1 VRLLNRRIL
10 GLSKLA
16 VKGDLSGRRPATNRP
31 WQDQAKDRDFSAW
44 IQTAAAPHATGKFT
58 EGSSMKKR
66 QLGSHGPIVSEI
78 GYGAMGIS
86 LAYGASDESEG
97 IATIQRAFELGVTF
111 FDTAELYGWGENER
125 IVGKAAK
132 RFRDDI
138 VIATK
143 FGFTKEFGTD
153 SRPEHIREVTENS
166 LRYLGIEQIDVLYQH
181 RVDPNVPIEDV
192 AGAVKDLI
200 EAGKVKHFGL
210 SEAGPESIRR
220 AHAVQPV
227 AMLQTEYSLFE
238 RDVEV
243 LFPLLRELGI
253 GFVPYSPLGRG
264 FLTGTAKPAD
274 QYEETDMR
282 RTDPRW
288 QPGNFERNV
297 DAVRQLTELAATK
310 GATVAQLALAWL
322 LAQGDDIVPIPGT
335 RNRLRL
341 EENVGAADVALSEGD
356 LAKIREILPKGGFGA
371 RYIDAWMPSWT

>member
-1 VRLLNRRIL
+1 
-10 GLSKLA
+10 
-16 VKGDLSGRRPATNRP
+16 
-31 WQDQAKDRDFSAW
+31 
-44 IQTAAAPHATGKFT
+44 
-58 EGSSMKKR
+58 MKKR
-66 QLGSHGPIVSEI
+66 QLGLNGPIVSEI

-86 LAYGASDESEG
+86 LAYGSSDESEG

-125 IVGKAAK
+125 IVGKAVK
-132 RFRDDI
+132 GFRDDI

-181 RVDPNVPIEDV
+181 RVDPNVPMEDV
-192 AGAVKDLI
+192 AGTVKDLI
-200 EAGKVKHFGL
+200 QAGKVKHFGL

-264 FLTGTAKPAD
+264 FLTGTAKPAG

-335 RNRLRL
+335 RNRDRL
-341 EENVGAADVALSEGD
+341 EENVGAAEVRLTETD

>member
-1 VRLLNRRIL
+1 
-10 GLSKLA
+10 
-16 VKGDLSGRRPATNRP
+16 
-31 WQDQAKDRDFSAW
+31 
-44 IQTAAAPHATGKFT
+44 
-58 EGSSMKKR
+58 MKKR
-66 QLGSHGPIVSEI
+66 QLGRNGPIVSEI

-86 LAYGASDESEG
+86 LAYGASDEAEG

-125 IVGKAAK
+125 IVGKAVK
-132 RFRDDI
+132 GFRDEI

-153 SRPEHIREVTENS
+153 SRPEHIREVAENS

-181 RVDPNVPIEDV
+181 RVDPNVPMEDV

-200 EAGKVKHFGL
+200 AAGKVKHFGL

-264 FLTGTAKPAD
+264 FLTGTAKPAGD
-274 QYEETDMR
+274 YEETDMR

-297 DAVRQLTELAATK
+297 EAVRQLTGLAASK

-335 RNRLRL
+335 RNRERI
-341 EENVGAADVALSEGD
+341 EENVGASEVRLDEAD
-356 LAKIREILPKGGFGA
+356 LARIREILPRGGFGA